1 MPSNPKN
8 SFDSHLTQIR
18 SAKEET
24 KNVLENTA
32 LAEQSIGLLWERLF
46 DLLCISAQPDWQEMK
61 SISDVLKK
69 ATQSYSQL
77 KAIELKENVKNS
89 NSEDADALLLS
100 DETLADIE
108 QQLQLL

>member
-1 MPSNPKN
+1 MSSNSKS
-8 SFDSHLTQIR
+8 SFDSHLTRIR

-24 KNVLENTA
+24 KNVLENTT

-46 DLLCISAQPDWQEMK
+46 NLLCLSHQPDWQEMK
-61 SISDVLKK
+61 SLSDVLKK

-77 KAIELKENVKNS
+77 KAIGMKENTKNS
-89 NSEDADALLLS
+89 NTEDSDALLLS

-108 QQLQLL
+108 EQLQLL